1 MRSATSRVTR
11 QTGDPLATPP
21 GPRPAW
27 SVGLGC
33 DRGTPAQ
40 TLSQALDLALAR
52 VGATLGDV
60 AAACSI
66 TLKADEAG
74 LLELARRHGWAL
86 RFYTPG
92 QLASVPVPHPSE
104 TVRRHTGTPSVSE
117 AAALLGAGRD
127 GVPAGIDRL
136 AVDKLKHR
144 GEDGRH
150 ATISLAR
157 IDPPASPGAR
167 RFSAH
172 EAALLREILQARR
185 DMRHFTP
192 GCTVDAATRERLL
205 RAAEA
210 APSVGLMQ
218 PWRFIRIQDM
228 AQRLRLA
235 GLVEAE
241 RQRTAAALGPRGDEF
256 MALKVE
262 GLRECA
268 ELWAVVLAPD
278 DGTVFGRRTLP
289 REMAWCSAAAA
300 VQNLWLAARAEN
312 LGLGWVSL
320 FEPVAL
326 AEALQLPVGAE
337 SLGLLCIGPVDR
349 FHDQPMLVQQGWR
362 EARTPLSSLCED
374 RWQFDT
380 RPSPQR
386 AAPSPSPCDD

>member
-1 MRSATSRVTR
+1 MTST
-11 QTGDPLATPP
+11 PLMATPA
-21 GPRPAW
+21 GPRVAW

-33 DRGTPAQ
+33 DRGTPAD
-40 TLSQALDLALAR
+40 TLGQALALALAQ
-52 VGATLGDV
+52 VGATPGDV
-60 AAACSI
+60 AAAGSI

-86 RFYTPG
+86 RFYPPE
-92 QLASVPVPHPSE
+92 QLAPVPVPHPSE
-104 TVRRHTGTPSVSE
+104 TVRKYTGTPSVSE
-117 AAALLGAGRD
+117 AAALLGAGLD
-127 GVPAGIDRL
+127 GVPAGIDHL
-136 AVDKLKHR
+136 VVDKLKHR

-150 ATISLAR
+150 ATVSLAR

-167 RFSAH
+167 RFSAQ
-172 EAALLREILQARR
+172 EAAVLHEVLQARR

-218 PWRFIRIQDM
+218 PWRFIRIRD
-228 AQRLRLA
+228 AALRLRLA

-241 RQRTAAALGPRGDEF
+241 RQRTAAALGERGAEF

-278 DGTVFGRRTLP
+278 DGTVFGRRTMA

-320 FEPVAL
+320 FEPAAL
-326 AEALQLPVGAE
+326 AEALQLPAGAE
-337 SLGLLCIGPVDR
+337 PLGLLCIGPVDHFYDR
-349 FHDQPMLVQQGWR
+349 PMLVQQGWR
-362 EARTPLSSLCED
+362 EARAPLSSLCED
-374 RWQFDT
+374 RWQFDARHPFLFPVPST
-380 RPSPQR
+380 RR
-386 AAPSPSPCDD
+386 AAPFDPKEST